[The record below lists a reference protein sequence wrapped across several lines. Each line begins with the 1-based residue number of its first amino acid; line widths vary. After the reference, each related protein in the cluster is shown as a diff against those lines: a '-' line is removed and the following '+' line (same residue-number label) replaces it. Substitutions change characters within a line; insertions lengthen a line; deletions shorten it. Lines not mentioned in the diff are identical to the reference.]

1 MADLALAL
9 AGIPAM
15 SDAAIENVRRP
26 EKLARGLPQVA
37 LETNHVIHAGLYA
50 RTILVPAGVMITGAL
65 VKIATLLVV
74 QGDVIVYVDGAPV
87 HLQGHA
93 VLAASAGRKQAFLAR
108 VDTHLTMIFP
118 TRAKTVEDAER
129 EFTDEVDLLASR
141 RDTNH
146 SQTMI
151 TGE

>member
-1 MADLALAL
+1 
-9 AGIPAM
+9 
-15 SDAAIENVRRP
+15 
-26 EKLARGLPQVA
+26 
-37 LETNHVIHAGLYA
+37 
-50 RTILVPAGVMITGAL
+50 
-65 VKIATLLVV
+65 
-74 QGDVIVYVDGAPV
+74 VIVYVDGAPV